1 MPGTMPG
8 HGSEY
13 LHGGKDVS
21 DSAIMAG
28 AAVMNHLSN
37 CLTLQYGFEDLI
49 LVHKVVF
56 VIYACSV
63 SLECRL
69 LSVIVLLPVFV
80 ISVLSCLLGQHLQ
93 VFLPLLV
100 NVVLIA
106 AQFSYNNS

>member
-1 MPGTMPG
+1 MPG

-13 LHGGKDVS
+13 LHGGKDAS
-21 DSAIMAG
+21 DSTIMAG
-28 AAVMNHLSN
+28 TAVMNDFSDR
-37 CLTLQYGFEDLI
+37 LTLQYGFEDLI

-69 LSVIVLLPVFV
+69 LSVILLPVFV
-80 ISVLSCLLGQHLQ
+80 VSVLSGLLGEHLQ
-93 VFLPLLV
+93 VFLPFLV

-106 AQFSYNNS
+106 AQFSYNS